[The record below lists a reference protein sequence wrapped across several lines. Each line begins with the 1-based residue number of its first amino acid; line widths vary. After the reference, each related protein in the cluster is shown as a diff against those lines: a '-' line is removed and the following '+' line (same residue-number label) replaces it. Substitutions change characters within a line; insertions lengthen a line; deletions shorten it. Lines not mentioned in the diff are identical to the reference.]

1 MKRKERNAEEGRG
14 KRIQKGNREGSK
26 EQKKGGYDRIRTG
39 SQQRKRGEKMEGN
52 EERMG
57 FCGGGCDGFVGH
69 VSPGCQGA
77 PVWWY
82 GGWRADKICCWCRGA
97 ERGWG
102 KKQGLSLIHPSLSL
116 PHSPFFLTQTQTP
129 SNPFYQKSC

>member
-1 MKRKERNAEEGRG
+1 MER
-14 KRIQKGNREGSK
+14 
-26 EQKKGGYDRIRTG
+26 T
-39 SQQRKRGEKMEGN
+39 

-82 GGWRADKICCWCRGA
+82 GGGGRIRSAAAAAEEEAEDGA
-97 ERGWG
+97 
-102 KKQGLSLIHPSLSL
+102 KTGLESNPSLLLPPSL
-116 PHSPFFLTQTQTP
+116 PSFSHTDSKLPQIPFTRSPAEWSQSPERQLT
-129 SNPFYQKSC
+129 